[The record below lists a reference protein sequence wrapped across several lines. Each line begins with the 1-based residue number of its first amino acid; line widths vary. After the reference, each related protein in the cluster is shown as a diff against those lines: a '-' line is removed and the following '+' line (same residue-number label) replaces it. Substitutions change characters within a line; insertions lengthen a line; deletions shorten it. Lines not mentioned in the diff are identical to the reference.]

1 MRLSFIFEDFFRDRL
16 PRRLLVAMPTVASSP
31 HLQAL
36 FPLQEDLDDISNL
49 SDVASV
55 VSHMAGSYI
64 GSVSQFSDTKGSV
77 SVLSSKQM
85 SAFTAPP
92 RYRNS
97 GAFVH
102 GTKFLHFGP
111 IMEQGLK
118 AAKSEIFMIDEVRPD
133 GRVPGLKEAPE
144 ILIFIDEVKARSENM
159 EFDYDAKEGT
169 WKTRGID
176 GVIRPWF
183 FQKVVDQ
190 RAGPGRGN
198 VLFQSKEDPLMQANK
213 VPKVVRPKFLLH
225 ATYWENVDGILR
237 EGIVPAKNP
246 LSNSRRPFKNLL
258 QGAESHIYTLRGG
271 QSAPKFREDAL
282 QEQEPKGQAQA
293 STFLVDE
300 DRAGLDRRPDAI
312 FVIDTKKAMDLGIDL
327 ELVQSSDR
335 EDNIYV
341 RGSVPAEILSSCQ
354 PNIPA
359 NLPDTLKA
367 KIVDPKSFEDVP
379 IIDLSGDEA
388 GLVEQIRYACE
399 VVGFMQITGHGISEE
414 LQAKHMDLQKK
425 FFELPQSVKERLQL
439 CDESP
444 VRGYFGLGGE
454 DLDQVLEKQVDEAN
468 GKDTIRKARK
478 DLKEALDCNG
488 VPFARPVGGYIAE
501 IFAQPS
507 QLPAEELLLAA
518 VELAGFREVLDEYAS
533 EMFRLS
539 KRLLALMALAL
550 DKPRD
555 FFEQHLTQP
564 VATHRLL
571 HYWPLKDYETEIGV
585 GEHTDYGLLT
595 VLKQDLVGGLQV
607 LNAKDGRWIHCCP
620 VKNAFVI
627 NLGDML
633 SRWTA
638 HRFKSTVHRV
648 VTTSASERYSVP
660 YFLEPN
666 MDTIIQFGGL
676 CDGPGTQASG
686 ASSSE
691 APPSSGL
698 FSPPPREAAA
708 QDTAE
713 AILERFYRAS
723 GQLKARPRGSNGAE
737 KAR

>member
-1 MRLSFIFEDFFRDRL
+1 
-16 PRRLLVAMPTVASSP
+16 
-31 HLQAL
+31 
-36 FPLQEDLDDISNL
+36 
-49 SDVASV
+49 
-55 VSHMAGSYI
+55 
-64 GSVSQFSDTKGSV
+64 
-77 SVLSSKQM
+77 
-85 SAFTAPP
+85 
-92 RYRNS
+92 
-97 GAFVH
+97 
-102 GTKFLHFGP
+102 
-111 IMEQGLK
+111 
-118 AAKSEIFMIDEVRPD
+118 
-133 GRVPGLKEAPE
+133 
-144 ILIFIDEVKARSENM
+144 
-159 EFDYDAKEGT
+159 
-169 WKTRGID
+169 
-176 GVIRPWF
+176 
-183 FQKVVDQ
+183 
-190 RAGPGRGN
+190 
-198 VLFQSKEDPLMQANK
+198 
-213 VPKVVRPKFLLH
+213 
-225 ATYWENVDGILR
+225 
-237 EGIVPAKNP
+237 
-246 LSNSRRPFKNLL
+246 
-258 QGAESHIYTLRGG
+258 
-271 QSAPKFREDAL
+271 
-282 QEQEPKGQAQA
+282 
-293 STFLVDE
+293 
-300 DRAGLDRRPDAI
+300 
-312 FVIDTKKAMDLGIDL
+312 MDLGIDL

-399 VVGFMQITGHGISEE
+399 VVGFMQVTGHGISEE
-414 LQAKHMDLQKK
+414 LQAKHLDLQKK
-425 FFELPQSVKERLQL
+425 FFELPQSVKERLKL

-507 QLPAEELLLAA
+507 QLPTEE
-518 VELAGFREVLDEYAS
+518 ELAGFREVLDEYAS

-539 KRLLALMALAL
+539 KRLLELMALAL
-550 DKPRD
+550 EKPRD

-666 MDTIIQFGGL
+666 MDTIIQPEARCCATSGFLEPLKVVSGISL
-676 CDGPGTQASG
+676 CSFRYHVSVSFIFRALRHGFTQLFV
-686 ASSSE
+686 E
-691 APPSSGL
+691 AH
-698 FSPPPREAAA
+698 F
-708 QDTAE
+708 
-713 AILERFYRAS
+713 RF
-723 GQLKARPRGSNGAE
+723 
-737 KAR
+737 

>member
-1 MRLSFIFEDFFRDRL
+1 
-16 PRRLLVAMPTVASSP
+16 MPTVASSP

-507 QLPAEELLLAA
+507 QLPAEE
-518 VELAGFREVLDEYAS
+518 ELAGFREVLDEYAS